1 MPTFTVREIDGVV
14 QLSVIAVGSFP
25 SPELQS
31 RLTVPVEA
39 VVLVYTDDITAE
51 GGTDLLM
58 HLILIL
64 LTKHIHRIFLYYAME
79 FGTGWY
85 VLANFFCISYMHT
98 HPHCIHTSNNHPHTH
113 TQIQLLLII
122 RAPYKPLHS

>member
-14 QLSVIAVGSFP
+14 QLSVIAVGDFP

-58 HLILIL
+58 CLI
-64 LTKHIHRIFLYYAME
+64 
-79 FGTGWY
+79 
-85 VLANFFCISYMHT
+85 S
-98 HPHCIHTSNNHPHTH
+98 
-113 TQIQLLLII
+113 
-122 RAPYKPLHS
+122 